1 MKRFLLAAAL
11 AVAFH
16 AFLLGTT
23 PSWLTKKNLPKRE
36 TRAVT
41 LSLAYRQP
49 ITPKPKPAIQKVQ
62 VLPKKP
68 LTIIKKKEKRP
79 VSKTRPRPTKK
90 VLRKSKAKSAK
101 IPLKPKKE
109 DAPAKVAS
117 DKPVPEYV
125 PPETP
130 KQPSAS
136 LPEVTED
143 ILGEIQ
149 LKETMEIASSPPVQA
164 VREARPMYRENP
176 KPEYPRLA
184 RRRAYQ
190 GTVLLEVLVDQEG
203 RVVDLRVFTSSGHQV
218 LDRAAMKSVKTW
230 LFEPGM
236 RGDQRVAMWVRI
248 PIRFQLK

>member
-1 MKRFLLAAAL
+1 MKRFFLAAAL

-16 AFLLGTT
+16 GFLLGTT
-23 PSWLTKKNLPKRE
+23 PRWLTKKNLPKQE
-36 TRAVT
+36 TRIVT
-41 LSLAYRQP
+41 LSLVYREP
-49 ITPKPKPAIQKVQ
+49 ITPSSKPAIQKVQ

-68 LTIIKKKEKRP
+68 LPIIKKKEKRP
-79 VSKTRPRPTKK
+79 VSKTRPRPPKK
-90 VLRKSKAKSAK
+90 VLRKSKTKSAK
-101 IPLKPKKE
+101 ILWKPKKE
-109 DAPAKVAS
+109 DAPAKVIS
-117 DKPVPEYV
+117 DKSVPEYV

-143 ILGEIQ
+143 ILGETQ
-149 LKETMEIASSPPVQA
+149 LKETMEIASAPPVQA

-190 GTVLLEVLVDQEG
+190 GTVVLEVLVDQEG
-203 RVVDLRVFTSSGHQV
+203 RVVDLRVFASSGHQV

>member
-1 MKRFLLAAAL
+1 MKRFFLAAAL

-16 AFLLGTT
+16 GFLLGTT
-23 PSWLTKKNLPKRE
+23 PRWLTKKNLPKQE
-36 TRAVT
+36 TRVVT

-49 ITPKPKPAIQKVQ
+49 ITRRPKPAVQKVQ
-62 VLPKKP
+62 VP
-68 LTIIKKKEKRP
+68 LKRPFPIIKKEEKRP
-79 VSKTRPRPTKK
+79 APKPRPRPPRK
-90 VLRKSKAKSAK
+90 VLRRSKTKSAS

-109 DAPAKVAS
+109 HAPPKVVS
-117 DKPVPEYV
+117 DTPLPEPL
-125 PPETP
+125 PPEPP

-136 LPEVTED
+136 LPEITEY
-143 ILGEIQ
+143 ILGET
-149 LKETMEIASSPPVQA
+149 EPPVQP

-176 KPEYPRLA
+176 RPEYPRLA

-190 GTVLLEVLVDQEG
+190 GTVVLEVLVDQEG

-236 RGDQRVAMWVRI
+236 RGNERVAMWVRI

>member
-1 MKRFLLAAAL
+1 VKRFFLAAAL

-16 AFLLGTT
+16 GFLLGTT
-23 PSWLTKKNLPKRE
+23 PSWLTKKNLPKQE
-36 TRAVT
+36 TRVVT

-49 ITPKPKPAIQKVQ
+49 ITPRPKPAIQKVQ
-62 VLPKKP
+62 VPLKRPLP
-68 LTIIKKKEKRP
+68 IIKKEEKRP
-79 VSKTRPRPTKK
+79 APKPRPRPTRK
-90 VLRKSKAKSAK
+90 VLRRSKTKSAS

-109 DAPAKVAS
+109 HAPPKVVS
-117 DKPVPEYV
+117 DTPLPEHL

-143 ILGEIQ
+143 ILGETQ
-149 LKETMEIASSPPVQA
+149 LKETMEIASAPPVQA

-190 GTVLLEVLVDQEG
+190 GTVVLEVLVDQEG
-203 RVVDLRVFTSSGHQV
+203 RVVDLRVFASSGHQV

-236 RGDQRVAMWVRI
+236 RGDERVAMWVRI